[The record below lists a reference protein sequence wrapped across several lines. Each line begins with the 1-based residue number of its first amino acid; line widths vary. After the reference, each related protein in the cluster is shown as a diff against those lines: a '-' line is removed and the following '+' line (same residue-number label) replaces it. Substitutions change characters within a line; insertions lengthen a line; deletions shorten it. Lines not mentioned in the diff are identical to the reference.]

1 MKQIYVVSIKGEPKK
16 AFSNYAAAESFIK
29 NFEDS
34 LYSKEDI
41 VKWDL
46 EAFEQRE
53 ENGDYSFEDSVTGI
67 KTLHPELDVEK
78 IENTLNFYDDYFDEY
93 LECISERIKI
103 YQIPLC

>member
-29 NFEDS
+29 N
-34 LYSKEDI
+34 
-41 VKWDL
+41 
-46 EAFEQRE
+46 
-53 ENGDYSFEDSVTGI
+53 FEDSVTGI

-93 LECISERIKI
+93 LECTSEKIKI